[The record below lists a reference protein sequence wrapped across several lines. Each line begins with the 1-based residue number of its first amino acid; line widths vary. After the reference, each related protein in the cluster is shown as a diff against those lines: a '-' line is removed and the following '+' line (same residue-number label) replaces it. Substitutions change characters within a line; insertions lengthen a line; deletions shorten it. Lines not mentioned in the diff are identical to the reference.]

1 MCLSLSGSLRS
12 DSATNLFRFIAS
24 RSRPVGTMNPG
35 YPIRTNSMVSLRS
48 DGSDSEV
55 LNRLEHLKRQLK
67 DKEARLHQHAKAEAA
82 LLSDI
87 EEQSAVLY
95 RPPSETLITRRQSP
109 GYLLNTARV
118 HHRDFPTTSNDKLLR
133 VLQADDDDEFKPSY
147 FRDDSI
153 LMRGGGGMSNG
164 EYISPSKRVDLSD
177 GIFVTNIEDAARR
190 RKFRPDP
197 PGYYDRGD
205 PTSMANLELSVSRYI
220 TR

>member
-1 MCLSLSGSLRS
+1 M
-12 DSATNLFRFIAS
+12 
-24 RSRPVGTMNPG
+24 GTMNPG

-87 EEQSAVLY
+87 EEQSAILY
-95 RPPSETLITRRQSP
+95 RPPSQTLITRRDSP

-118 HHRDFPTTSNDKLLR
+118 HHRDFHTSSNDKLLR

-153 LMRGGGGMSNG
+153 LMRGGGGMNSG

-190 RKFRPDP
+190 RRLRPDP
-197 PGYYDRGD
+197 PGYYDRDD
-205 PTSMANLELSVSRYI
+205 PTSMANLELSVSRNT

>member
-1 MCLSLSGSLRS
+1 MCHSRSASLLSY
-12 DSATNLFRFIAS
+12 SATNLFRLIAS
-24 RSRPVGTMNPG
+24 RSRPVGSMNPG
-35 YPIRTNSMVSLRS
+35 YPIRTNSMISVRS
-48 DGSDSEV
+48 DGSDSET

-67 DKEARLHQHAKAEAA
+67 DKEARLQQHAKAQTG

-87 EEQSAVLY
+87 EEQSAILY

-109 GYLLNTARV
+109 GFLLNTARV
-118 HHRDFPTTSNDKLLR
+118 HHRDMTTTSSDKLLR

-153 LMRGGGGMSNG
+153 LMRGGGGVSTG

-197 PGYYDRGD
+197 PRYFDRDD
-205 PTSMANLELSVSRYI
+205 PTSMANLELSVSQNF